1 MLQSFKRGRK
11 KESVYRARLTSK
23 LRAKKYF
30 LRNFKVYNLGLR
42 S

>member
-23 LRAKKYF
+23 LRAKKNIFYEILKF
-30 LRNFKVYNLGLR
+30 ITWD
-42 S
+42 